1 MNSQTAHPIRVQA
14 DTQDKTPWVRI
25 LWRYL
30 SQKVADK
37 TPSQAL
43 PVQQPDLSGKDN
55 LVIRLSHST
64 VLLRLDGQYLLLDPV
79 FSERASPLSFAGP
92 KRFHPLPMQIS
103 DLPEMSA
110 VLISH
115 DHYDHLDKKSVQQ
128 LDAKSRCFIVPPGV
142 DQHLIRFGIAADK
155 IRVLDWWEQ
164 TQLGSLTIH
173 ATPAQHFSGR
183 GFWDKNQTCWASF
196 VVESSQQRIFYS
208 GDSGYFNGFAQIGRR
223 FGPIDLALIETGAYD
238 ELWPD
243 VHMQPEQS
251 LRAHLDL
258 QARYLMPVH
267 NSSFDLAMHAW
278 YEPLERLALA
288 AEAYQVPLV
297 TPVFG
302 AAVKLAQLGQP
313 QQPNLYWWRE
323 LMPSGATLSL
333 EPLFIPA

>member
-1 MNSQTAHPIRVQA
+1 MNSHTSPSIRVQA
-14 DTQDKTPWVRI
+14 DAQDKTAWVRI
-25 LWRYL
+25 LWRFL
-30 SQKVADK
+30 TQKVADK
-37 TPSQAL
+37 TPTQAL
-43 PVQQPDLSGKDN
+43 PVQRPDLSGTED
-55 LVIRLSHST
+55 LVIRFSHST
-64 VLLRLDGQYLLLDPV
+64 VLLRLDEQYLLLDPV

-92 KRFHPLPMQIS
+92 KRFHQLPMQIS
-103 DLPEMSA
+103 DLPEISA

-115 DHYDHLDKKSVQQ
+115 DHYDHLDKESVQQ
-128 LDAKSRCFIVPPGV
+128 LDAKTRTFVVPKGV
-142 DQHLIRFGIAADK
+142 DQHLIRFGIAAEK
-155 IRVLDWWEQ
+155 IRVLDWWQQ
-164 TQLGSLTIH
+164 TRLGSLTLH

-183 GFWDKNQTCWASF
+183 GLWDKNQTSWASF
-196 VVESSQQRIFYS
+196 VIESSQQRVFFS
-208 GDSGYFNGFAQIGRR
+208 GDSGYFKGFSEIGRR

-238 ELWPD
+238 EMWPD

-288 AEAYQVPLV
+288 AEAYQVSLV

-302 AAVKLAQLGQP
+302 AAVKLASLQSSAATE
-313 QQPNLYWWRE
+313 YWWRE
-323 LMPSGATLSL
+323 LMPASDTLAL